1 MNEIKEI
8 LRYKYEE
15 PRLLYSSDD
24 STFNLIPTFTLTL
37 IGIAGKY
44 NRLFKSHTE
53 NLAQYVINFN

>member
-37 IGIAGKY
+37 IGIAGI
-44 NRLFKSHTE
+44 TE
-53 NLAQYVINFN
+53 NLI